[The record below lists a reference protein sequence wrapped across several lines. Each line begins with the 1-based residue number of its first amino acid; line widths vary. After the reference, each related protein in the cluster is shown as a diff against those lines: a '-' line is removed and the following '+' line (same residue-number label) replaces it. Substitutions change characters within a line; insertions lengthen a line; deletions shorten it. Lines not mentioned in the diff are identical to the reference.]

1 MKKQEQLFYL
11 INSLSKSEK
20 RNIRKNFSNDS
31 NYLKLFDAIDYQDE
45 YDDKKIRELFKN
57 TKFIRQLHVT
67 KNYLTKQILK
77 NLRNDNSTISVD
89 TRLNNYL
96 SEIELLYKKEL
107 FDYCLQLIQK
117 AEKLA
122 EQFEKNNYL
131 NLIQNWKRKI
141 YMQQKNIFE
150 HTGEVKKIID
160 QQATN
165 IKVTSNEN
173 KYWELTLEQFDN
185 FEKPLKKREKFF
197 KNNLLLDEKNALSLR
212 GKINYY
218 HIHYSNALISDNSNY
233 GLDNLNKLVELLET
247 NPLRITDDPTSYIT
261 TLSNKVS
268 LLLTIKQYDEI
279 PILLKK
285 IREIPEKYEIHNK
298 EKISVKLNL
307 RTYNIEL
314 EMYRD
319 LKQFENA
326 EALIDIVQNFLTVN
340 QKSITKNYIVLF
352 YYQFAYIFF
361 MLNNYNK
368 SLRWTNKLLQ
378 NDLAKIREDIYL
390 YSRLLNLM
398 IHFELSNNIVLKYAV
413 DATRKSLRKKRSL
426 LNYENVLLR
435 FFSKISM
442 ARKEDRKS
450 FFLKLKNDL
459 FAKTDNNKKLDV
471 LDYIDFEEW
480 IGNKLIKY

>member
-11 INSLSKSEK
+11 IKSLSNSEK
-20 RNIRKNFSNDS
+20 RNIRKNFCIDS

-45 YDDKKIRELFKN
+45 YDNKEIRELFKN

-77 NLRNDNSTISVD
+77 SLRNDNSTISVD
-89 TRLNNYL
+89 TKLNNYL

-117 AEKLA
+117 AEKLGK
-122 EQFEKNNYL
+122 QFEKYNYL

-150 HTGEVKKIID
+150 HSGFVKKIIE
-160 QQATN
+160 QQTSN
-165 IKVTSNEN
+165 IKVISNEN
-173 KYWELTLEQFDN
+173 KYWELTLDQFDN
-185 FEKPLKKREKFF
+185 FEKSQNERKEFF
-197 KNNLLLDEKNALSLR
+197 ENKLLQNEANALSLR
-212 GKINYY
+212 AKINYY
-218 HIHYSNALISDNSNY
+218 HIHYSNTVISNVENN

-247 NPLRITDDPTSYIT
+247 NPRRITDDPTSYIT
-261 TLSNKVS
+261 TLNNKVS

-279 PILLKK
+279 PSLLKK
-285 IREIPEKYEIHNK
+285 IREIPEKYDIHNK
-298 EKISVKLNL
+298 EKISVKLKL
-307 RTYNIEL
+307 RTYNVEL

-319 LKQFENA
+319 LKQFEKA
-326 EALIDIVQNFLTVN
+326 EVLIEEVENFLIEN
-340 QKSITKNYIVLF
+340 DKSITKNYIVLF

-368 SLRWTNKLLQ
+368 SLSWTNRLLQ
-378 NDLAKIREDIYL
+378 NDLTRIRDDIYL
-390 YSRLLNLM
+390 YSRFLNLM

-426 LNYENVLLR
+426 LNFEKVLLR

-442 ARKEDRKS
+442 ARKEERKS
-450 FFLKLKNDL
+450 LFLKLENDL
-459 FAKTDNNKKLDV
+459 FEKIDDKMKLDI
-471 LDYIDFEEW
+471 LDYIDFESW
-480 IGNKLIKY
+480 ITHKLIKL